1 MAACRP
7 DFFHA
12 RTRTNI
18 MARVDYGEFG
28 YTESEAVMDTI
39 GVDPG

>member
-1 MAACRP
+1 VAACRR

-12 RTRTNI
+12 RARTNI

-28 YTESEAVMDTI
+28 YTESEAVLDTI